1 MSAPSTVPHTRI
13 LIGLVGGAVLGC
25 TINALKGEGVISG
38 EIVAGVVKYVTKPV
52 GDIFLNLLFMA
63 IIPLVFASLAVGVTR
78 LGGGQNVG
86 RVGFKTITYF
96 LVTTACAAAIGL
108 TLVNAIRPG
117 DQIKDKKDELRKEY
131 EKEADEKLAGAV
143 REAHNQKRLAE
154 IEKRLADGE
163 LARATPDKI
172 EAAQKKVEEAEKRV
186 KDAEKRIVA
195 AEKEQ
200 FGINTF
206 VNIVPRNPLEAL
218 LKKDMLAV
226 IFTALVVGIALT
238 RMQPDRAKLMIE
250 LLEGVN
256 FIADFILRM
265 AMRVAPYAVFC
276 LIFSTTAALGY
287 KVLIALAAFVFTVL
301 GGLALHLVVVLPLLV
316 KFLGGMSPVE
326 FFRKSRGTMV
336 TAFSTSSSSATLP
349 TAMKCAE
356 EELGVPPT
364 VSRFVLPLSASM
376 NHNGTALFE
385 SVTVLFLAQAFGID
399 LNLGQQL
406 IVLVLCILTATG
418 MAGVPGGS
426 LPLIGLI
433 LMQVGV
439 EPGAIALVL
448 GVDRI
453 LDMCR
458 TTVNVTADLTTAVYV
473 ARSEPQ
479 LEEPPA
485 APNHEG
491 KQEN

>member
-1 MSAPSTVPHTRI
+1 MSAAHTVPHTRI

-25 TINALKGEGVISG
+25 TINALKTEGVIDG
-38 EIVAGVVKYVTKPV
+38 AFVAGLIKYVTKPV

-78 LGGGQNVG
+78 LGGGENVG
-86 RVGFKTITYF
+86 RVGIKTITYF

-108 TLVNAIRPG
+108 SLVNAIRPG
-117 DQIKDKKDELRKEY
+117 DQIPDEKKKELLAEY
-131 EKEADEKLAGAV
+131 QKEADKKLEK
-143 REAHNQKRLAE
+143 
-154 IEKRLADGE
+154 
-163 LARATPDKI
+163 
-172 EAAQKKVEEAEKRV
+172 
-186 KDAEKRIVA
+186 
-195 AEKEQ
+195 KEGDEG

-206 VNIVPRNPLEAL
+206 VNIVPRKPLEAFV
-218 LKKDMLAV
+218 KQDMLAI
-226 IFTALVVGIALT
+226 IFTALIVGIALT
-238 RMQPDRAKLMIE
+238 RMPPDRAKLMIE
-250 LLEGVN
+250 LLEGIN
-256 FIADFILRM
+256 FIADFILRL
-265 AMRVAPYAVFC
+265 AMRIAPYAVFC

-287 KVLIALAAFVFTVL
+287 QVLIALAAFIFTVL
-301 GGLALHLVVVLPLLV
+301 GGLAIHLCVVLPLLV

-326 FFRKSRGTMV
+326 FFRKSQGTMV

-385 SVTVLFLAQAFGID
+385 SVTVLFLAQAFGVD
-399 LNLGQQL
+399 LSFGQQL
-406 IVLVLCILTATG
+406 VVLVLCILTATG

-433 LMQVGV
+433 LVQVNV
-439 EPGAIALVL
+439 PAGAIALVL

-458 TTVNVTADLTTAVYV
+458 TTVNVTADLTTAIFV
-473 ARSEPQ
+473 ARSEKGRESEPV
-479 LEEPPA
+479 PPA
-485 APNHEG
+485 KELAANTSRAQPPTE
-491 KQEN
+491 

>member
-25 TINALKGEGVISG
+25 AVNALKTEGVIDG
-38 EIVAGVVKYVTKPV
+38 PLVAAIIRYGTKPV

-117 DQIKDKKDELRKEY
+117 DQIPQEKKDEL
-131 EKEADEKLAGAV
+131 
-143 REAHNQKRLAE
+143 
-154 IEKRLADGE
+154 
-163 LARATPDKI
+163 T
-172 EAAQKKVEEAEKRV
+172 AQYKEEANKKLEK
-186 KDAEKRIVA
+186 
-195 AEKEQ
+195 KEGDEG

-206 VNIVPRNPLEAL
+206 VNIVPRNPLEAF

-226 IFTALVVGIALT
+226 IFTAIIVGITLT
-238 RMQPDRAKLMIE
+238 RMPPDRAKLMIE
-250 LLEGVN
+250 FLEGIN
-256 FIADFILRM
+256 FIADFILRL
-265 AMRVAPYAVFC
+265 AMFIAPYAVFC

-301 GGLALHLVVVLPLLV
+301 GGLAIHLLIVLPLLV
-316 KFLGGMSPVE
+316 KFLGGMSPIE
-326 FFRKSRGTMV
+326 FFKRARGTMV

-356 EELGVPPT
+356 DELGVPAT

-385 SVTVLFLAQAFGID
+385 SVTVLFLAQAFGVD
-399 LNLGQQL
+399 LNFGQQL
-406 IVLVLCILTATG
+406 VVLVLCILTATG

-433 LMQVGV
+433 LVQVGV
-439 EPGAIALVL
+439 PAGAIALVL

-458 TTVNVTADLTTAVYV
+458 TTVNVTADLTTAIYV
-473 ARSEPQ
+473 ARSEPTV
-479 LEEPPA
+479 ETPA
-485 APNHEG
+485 PVAKPTE
-491 KQEN
+491 